1 MIHAFALEPKLVAT
15 WGQRAEFRFIH
26 DKFGIGTPRVLLE
39 LPAFSKWKRAVY
51 TAAKELALS
60 QEDMKRIEELFRL
73 FSEHKCRR
81 ADSVYDGLVTWL
93 ENAEREYER
102 SPFAGVVASANPR
115 GHAGVLVADELGAG
129 GPRWVCDAGA
139 SPARTPE
146 ALAIALS
153 AMLANCRQLH
163 LVDPHFGPENAR
175 HRKVL
180 EALMNVL
187 AEGRLSPDVVRV
199 HCAAKSA
206 LSFFEQETAKMA
218 GRLPRGVIVE
228 FVRWSQKTG
237 GEKLHNR
244 YVLTDL
250 GGVALGVGL
259 DEGEPGETDDLL
271 LLPRVQYERRWA
283 QYVGTGGAF
292 ERTDTPASVRGMRPL
307 RASARAADE
316 RT

>member
-1 MIHAFALEPKLVAT
+1 MIHAFALEPQLVAT
-15 WGQRAEFRFIH
+15 WGRREEFRFIH
-26 DKFGIGTPRVLLE
+26 DKFGLGAPRVLLE
-39 LPAFSKWKRAVY
+39 LPAFNKWKRKVHE
-51 TAAKELALS
+51 AATELALS

-73 FSEHKCRR
+73 FGEHKCRR
-81 ADSVYDGLVTWL
+81 VDSVYDGLVTWL

-102 SPFAGVVASANPR
+102 RPFAGVVASANPR
-115 GHAGVLVADELGAG
+115 NHAGVLVADQLSPGSL
-129 GPRWVCDAGA
+129 RWVCDAGA

-146 ALAIALS
+146 ALATALS

-180 EALMNVL
+180 EALMNAFAQSGVPP
-187 AEGRLSPDVVRV
+187 EVIRV

-206 LSFFEQETAKMA
+206 LKFFEQEAARMA
-218 GRLPRGVIVE
+218 TRLRNGVLIE
-228 FVRWSQKTG
+228 FVRWGQRAG

-271 LLPRVQYERRWA
+271 LLPRAQYEQRWA
-283 QYVGTGGAF
+283 QYVGAAGAF
-292 ERTDTPASVRGMRPL
+292 ERVDLPASVRGTRSHL
-307 RASARAADE
+307 ESVRD
-316 RT
+316 